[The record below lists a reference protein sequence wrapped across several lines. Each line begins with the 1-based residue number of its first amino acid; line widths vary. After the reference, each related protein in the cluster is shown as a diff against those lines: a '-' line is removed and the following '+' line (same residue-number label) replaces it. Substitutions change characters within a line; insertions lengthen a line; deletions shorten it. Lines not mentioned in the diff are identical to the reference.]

1 VAELFDALIHPSK
14 WSQLGELSA
23 RQRSLAALLVL
34 GLFALFAVLVGSLAG
49 RWAQARSTQ
58 SGAGGVN
65 GRIRGVRRHGVLFF
79 GSLGIYLAAEIAPL
93 PKHVD
98 SFVTGLSYVLGAIAL
113 ARLATH
119 LIAILLT
126 TSAARVEGDERA
138 RLEREYVPL
147 FSKIAA
153 AVVWLLLIAAV
164 AKHFGQ
170 DVSSLVAAL
179 GIGSLAIGLAAQQTL
194 GNMFAGFVLNVD
206 RPFRLGDRI
215 KLATGE
221 VGEVLEVGVRS
232 TRILLADRNLL
243 VVPNAELANSRVTN
257 FAMPTNTSA
266 AEVRLTLAHGADVE
280 TATRILVELC
290 KQDERILDDAQPL
303 ARVAGITPQGV
314 EVVVV
319 FRVARNADAAPVED
333 QLRKR
338 ILERFAEVRIPFA
351 RDSRFA

>member
-1 VAELFDALIHPSK
+1 MSELFDSLLHPSK
-14 WSQLGELSA
+14 WGSLGELSA
-23 RQRSLAALLVL
+23 RQRSFAALLVL
-34 GLFALFAVLVGSLAG
+34 GVFALLAFVVGSLSS
-49 RWAQARSTQ
+49 RWARSRSARS
-58 SGAGGVN
+58 GVT
-65 GRIRGVRRHGVLFF
+65 GVERHIRGFRRHGVVFF
-79 GSLGIYLAAEIAPL
+79 GSVGVYLAGEIAPL
-93 PKHVD
+93 PSQVERILTGF
-98 SFVTGLSYVLGAIAL
+98 SFVLGALAL

-119 LIAILLT
+119 MIALLLT
-126 TSAARVEGDERA
+126 TSAAHVEGEERA

-147 FSKIAA
+147 VSKIAA

-206 RPFRLGDRI
+206 RPFRIGDRI

-257 FAMPTNTSA
+257 FAMPTNSSSS
-266 AEVRLTLAHGADVE
+266 EVRLTLAHGADLE
-280 TATRILVELC
+280 AATRILAELC
-290 KQDERILDDAQPL
+290 KQDQRILDEVPPL
-303 ARVAGITPQGV
+303 ARVSAITPQGI

-319 FRVARNADAAPVED
+319 FRVGRNADAAPVED

-338 ILERFAEVRIPFA
+338 ILERFGEQRIPFA
-351 RDSRFA
+351 RDQRFG